1 MGLENASH
9 PGEEIVEHTGGALI
23 GNGQDDA
30 GSNES
35 ADQLEETSGQ
45 ENLISEE
52 DGCRAVETA
61 SSELPH

>member
-1 MGLENASH
+1 MGLESAGH

-23 GNGQDDA
+23 GQDDA